1 MLVVGERASARALA
15 EFDIIG
21 LFNKGV
27 ATILKPFLLWNFVIL
42 SSQSHI

>member
-1 MLVVGERASARALA
+1 MLVVGERASAQALP

-27 ATILKPFLLWNFVIL
+27 ATIPKPFLLWNFMIL
-42 SSQSHI
+42 SSQPHI